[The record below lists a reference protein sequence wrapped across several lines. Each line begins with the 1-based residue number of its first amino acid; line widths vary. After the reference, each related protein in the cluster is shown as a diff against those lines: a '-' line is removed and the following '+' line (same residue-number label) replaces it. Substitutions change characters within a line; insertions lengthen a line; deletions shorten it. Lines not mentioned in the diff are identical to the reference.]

1 MNGISPF
8 VDTQFVFDNLN
19 NSNFSIVD
27 ASWHMPNSDQ
37 SALDNFTSGHIPGA
51 VYFDL
56 DKIADIS
63 STLPHMVASPEIF
76 AKMVGELGIG
86 KNDTIII
93 YDSSGLF
100 SAARVW
106 WNFKIMGA
114 KNCFVLRGGLPK
126 WRRENRPLATGETSP
141 VAKQFNAVLQTEQV
155 AEKPE
160 LLEIATASE
169 NLSEVQIID
178 VRPKARFS
186 AQAPEPRPGMRSGRI
201 PGSKNLPFMD
211 LIKDGEMIDPG
222 AINEQLEGA
231 NIDLQKPII
240 ASCGSGVTAPILCL
254 ALAEIGIEAMRV
266 YDGSWS
272 EWGMPGPQPVLGADG
287 ELV

>member
-1 MNGISPF
+1 MSEISPF

-19 NSNFSIVD
+19 KSNFSIVD

-37 SALDNFTSGHIPGA
+37 SAMENFISGHIPGA

-56 DKIADIS
+56 DKIADTS
-63 STLPHMVASPEIF
+63 SSLPHMVASPEIF
-76 AKMVGELGIG
+76 SKMVGELGIG
-86 KNDTIII
+86 EDDTIVI

-114 KNCFVLRGGLPK
+114 KKCFVLRGGLPK
-126 WRRENRPLATGETSP
+126 WLRENRPLATGETRP

-155 AEKPE
+155 AQKSE
-160 LLEIATASE
+160 LLEIATISE

-186 AQAPEPRPGMRSGRI
+186 AQAPEPRPGMRSGQI

-211 LIKDGEMIDPG
+211 LIKDGEMITPD
-222 AINEQLEGA
+222 AIIEQLKGA
-231 NIDLQKPII
+231 NVDLKKPII

-272 EWGMPGPQPVLGADG
+272 EWGMPGSHPVLGANG

>member
-1 MNGISPF
+1 MSAISPF

-19 NSNFSIVD
+19 NSNVSIID

-37 SALDNFTSGHIPGA
+37 NALENFISSHIPRA

-56 DKIADIS
+56 DKVADTS
-63 STLPHMVASPEIF
+63 SSLPHMVASPETF
-76 AKMVGELGIG
+76 EKMVGEMGMHE
-86 KNDTIII
+86 NDTIII

-126 WRRENRPLATGETSP
+126 WLRENRPLAKGAP
-141 VAKQFNAVLQTEQV
+141 NHKAKQFNAIMQSDQV
-155 AEKPE
+155 AKKSE
-160 LLEIATASE
+160 LEEIATSLD
-169 NLSEVQIID
+169 NKSDVQIVD
-178 VRPKARFS
+178 VRPKMRFS

-201 PGSKNLPFMD
+201 PKSKNLPFMD
-211 LIKDGEMIDPG
+211 LIKDGEMIG
-222 AINEQLEGA
+222 ADAIKEQFKNAG
-231 NIDLQKPII
+231 IDLQKPII

-254 ALAEIGIEAMRV
+254 ALAEIGVEAMRV

-272 EWGMPGPQPVLGADG
+272 EWGMPGPHPVLGADDQ
-287 ELV
+287 LV

>member
-1 MNGISPF
+1 MSEISPF
-8 VDTQFVFDNLN
+8 VDTQFVFENLN
-19 NSNFSIVD
+19 NSNFCIVD

-51 VYFDL
+51 IYFDL
-56 DKIADIS
+56 DKIADTS
-63 STLPHMVASPEIF
+63 STLPHMVASPETF
-76 AKMVGELGIG
+76 ERMVGELGIG
-86 KNDTIII
+86 ENDTIII

-126 WRRENRPLATGETSP
+126 WRRENRPITTGKPSP
-141 VAKQFNAVLQTEQV
+141 KAKQFNAVMQTEQV
-155 AEKPE
+155 AEKSE
-160 LLEIATASE
+160 LLKIATALE
-169 NLSEVQIID
+169 NLSEAQIID
-178 VRPKARFS
+178 VRAKARFS

-222 AINEQLEGA
+222 AIN
-231 NIDLQKPII
+231 
-240 ASCGSGVTAPILCL
+240 
-254 ALAEIGIEAMRV
+254 
-266 YDGSWS
+266 
-272 EWGMPGPQPVLGADG
+272 
-287 ELV
+287 